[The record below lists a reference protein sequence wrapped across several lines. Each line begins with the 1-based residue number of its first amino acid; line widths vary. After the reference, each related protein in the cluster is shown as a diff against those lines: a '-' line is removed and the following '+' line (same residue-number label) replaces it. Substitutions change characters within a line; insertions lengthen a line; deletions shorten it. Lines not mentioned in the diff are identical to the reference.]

1 MKYDLEHD
9 WQGNMS
15 TPRKNLGDK
24 TKFNLFIALAIIW
37 ATFGLIGHDPWAPQE
52 SKTISQIVTII
63 YNDKTDSLK
72 LYQNFVVPKNR
83 ANPGNS
89 ASAIS
94 HSVHQ
99 KSP

>member
-37 ATFGLIGHDPWAPQE
+37 AAFGLIGHDPWAPQE

-63 YNDKTDSLK
+63 YNGEFIAPTAASNNSLTNPP
-72 LYQNFVVPKNR
+72 LY
-83 ANPGNS
+83 ALT
-89 ASAIS
+89 A
-94 HSVHQ
+94 
-99 KSP
+99 